1 MIPTTRAG
9 LRELVDLQAETI
21 ATLVDENDEC
31 WVEIERWQRISE
43 SWSEL
48 SDQQAGTIRWLT
60 KKLQHLSDDRLL
72 LVEMMPTEVAKHAG
86 ALLDTQW
93 EIQRLDEVE
102 G

>member
-31 WVEIERWQRISE
+31 WVEIERWSRISAG
-43 SWSEL
+43 WSEL
-48 SDQQAGTIRWLT
+48 SNQQMAQIHWLNR
-60 KKLQHLSDDRLL
+60 KLKNLAADVQLL
-72 LVEMMPTEVAKHAG
+72 IELLPPETLAVVNTF
-86 ALLDTQW
+86 LDTQW

-102 G
+102 P